1 MPVTCSLHALMP
13 VVVSA
18 LRQVTSALVLRW
30 LLFTAIFSLAA
41 VPPLDP
47 DLWWHLAN
55 GRLIITTGT
64 IPHVDLY
71 SFSAA
76 GQPWVMHEWLA
87 DLMMYLVYQLG
98 GLPLLV
104 AISAG
109 VVAAGAIC
117 LYVILRR
124 SDLHPTLSAALT
136 LVGALAGS
144 TAWGARPQ
152 LLNMLFTGLLVVGL
166 GAYRR
171 GGAPPPP
178 VPPPPPLLGA
188 PPLRPLPVG

>member
-18 LRQVTSALVLRW
+18 LRRVTSALVLRW

-55 GRLIITTGT
+55 GRLIITTGM

-87 DLMMYLVYQLG
+87 DLMMYLLYQLG

-104 AISAG
+104 AVSAG
-109 VVAAGAIC
+109 AVTAGALC

-124 SDLHPTLSAALT
+124 CQPPPPPGPGRAAR
-136 LVGALAGS
+136 G
-144 TAWGARPQ
+144 RPR
-152 LLNMLFTGLLVVGL
+152 GGC
-166 GAYRR
+166 RR

-178 VPPPPPLLGA
+178 T
-188 PPLRPLPVG
+188 

>member
-13 VVVSA
+13 VVGGV
-18 LRQVTSALVLRW
+18 LRRVTSALVLRC
-30 LLFTAIFSLAA
+30 LLFSAIFILAA

-47 DLWWHLAN
+47 DLWWHLAS
-55 GRLIITTGT
+55 GRVIIATGT

-87 DLMMYLVYQLG
+87 DLMMYLLYQLG

-104 AISAG
+104 AIFAG

-124 SDLHPTLSAALT
+124 AGLHPTPSASLT
-136 LVGALAGS
+136 LGRALAG
-144 TAWGARPQ
+144 APA
-152 LLNMLFTGLLVVGL
+152 L
-166 GAYRR
+166 
-171 GGAPPPP
+171 GAPPPP
-178 VPPPPPLLGA
+178 RLTLFR
-188 PPLRPLPVG
+188 RPG